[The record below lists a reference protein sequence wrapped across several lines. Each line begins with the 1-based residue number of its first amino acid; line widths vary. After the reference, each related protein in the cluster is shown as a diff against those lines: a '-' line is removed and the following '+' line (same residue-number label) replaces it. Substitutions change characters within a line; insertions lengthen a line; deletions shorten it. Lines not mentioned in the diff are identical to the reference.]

1 MIVRR
6 RMAGFRCDADGAERG
21 VRGPVLPDV
30 LAPDLD
36 VVFCGTAVGEAS
48 ARAGAY
54 YAGPGNRFWPALYEA
69 GFTPVRLKPQEY
81 RQLLDYRIGLT
92 DLAKRIAGNDVILSR
107 ADFDCEGLRQRI
119 ERLRP
124 RILAFTC
131 KRAAQEFTGLRR
143 LDYGPLEIAAFP
155 ETGIFVL
162 PSPSGSACRYWHIE
176 PWKELKRLVDRP
188 DDARLVPPPGVEP
201 GSHA

>member
-6 RMAGFRCDADGAERG
+6 RMTEFDPDEGDIRN
-21 VRGPVLPDV
+21 PVLPDV
-30 LAPDLD
+30 LAPNLD

-54 YAGPGNRFWPALYEA
+54 YAGPGNRFWPALHEA
-69 GFTPVRLKPQEY
+69 GFTPVRLKPQDY
-81 RQLLDYRIGLT
+81 RNLLDYRIGLT

-119 ERLRP
+119 DRIRP

-143 LDYGPLEIAAFP
+143 LDYGPLEITAFP
-155 ETGIFVL
+155 ETAMFVL
-162 PSPSGSACRYWHIE
+162 PSPSGSACRYWSIE
-176 PWKELKRLVDRP
+176 PWRQLRRLVAGSAEPRV
-188 DDARLVPPPGVEP
+188 VPPPGIEP